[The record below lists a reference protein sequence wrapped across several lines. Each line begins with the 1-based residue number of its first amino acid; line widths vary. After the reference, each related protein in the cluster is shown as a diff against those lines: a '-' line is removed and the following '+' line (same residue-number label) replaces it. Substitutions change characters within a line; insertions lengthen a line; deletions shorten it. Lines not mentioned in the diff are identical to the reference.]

1 MGVAVVAALRLT
13 VEIGDQLIDGA
24 EGVDGLFVFLW
35 LLMIVPVVGLAV
47 GVTGGMVLRLPFG
60 WLVGLLSP
68 IPALAAFAA
77 VSGTPLLREALAAAA
92 YAAVAAALAARRSG
106 VRVEDDLPGRAPDPP
121 PGPRRRAW

>member
-13 VEIGDQLIDGA
+13 VGIGDQLIDGA

-47 GVTGGMVLRLPFG
+47 GVTAGMVLRLPLG

-77 VSGTPLLREALAAAA
+77 VSGTPILREGLAAA
-92 YAAVAAALAARRSG
+92 YAGVAAALAALRGAVS
-106 VRVEDDLPGRAPDPP
+106 VEDDLPGPSPEPSPA
-121 PGPRRRAW
+121 PRRRAW